1 MRAMIL
7 AAGLGTRMRPLTDH
21 TPKPLLRA
29 GGDSLIGH
37 HIRNLRGAGITE
49 LVINTAWL
57 GEQLEAALGDGS
69 ALGVSIQWSREAAP
83 LETAGGI
90 RRALPLLG
98 DAPFLVVN
106 GDVWT
111 DYDFRR
117 LPVAPDGDAHL
128 VLVDNPPHHRD
139 GDFLLFCNSPAL
151 ACSGKVLDNA
161 AQARALVPAG
171 RPLTFSGI
179 GLYRPALFQALAD
192 GEAKLAPLLRQA
204 MGQDRVSGEH
214 HTGRWFDI
222 GTPERL
228 AALDQLLTRAPH
240 GSAH

>member
-37 HIRNLRGAGITE
+37 HIRHLREAGITE

-57 GEQLEAALGDGS
+57 GEQLEHALGDGR
-69 ALGVSIQWSREAAP
+69 ALGVSIQWSHEGTP

-98 DAPFLVVN
+98 DEPFLVVN
-106 GDVWT
+106 GDIWT

-117 LPVAPDGDAHL
+117 LPRAPQGDAHL
-128 VLVDNPPHHRD
+128 VLVDNPAHHPE
-139 GDFLLFCNSPAL
+139 GDFLLFCNSAAL
-151 ACSGKVLDNA
+151 ARDGKVLDNTA
-161 AQARALVPAG
+161 GSRALMPAG
-171 RPLTFSGI
+171 LPLTFSGI
-179 GLYRPALFQALAD
+179 GLYRPALFAGLAD
-192 GEAKLAPLLRQA
+192 GEAKLAPLLRRA
-204 MGQDRVSGEH
+204 MDEGRVSGEH
-214 HTGRWFDI
+214 HTGLWFDI
-222 GTPERL
+222 GTPQRL
-228 AALDQLLTRAPH
+228 ADLDQLLTR
-240 GSAH
+240 

>member
-37 HIRNLRGAGITE
+37 HIRRLREAGITD

-57 GEQLEAALGDGS
+57 GEQLERALGDGR
-69 ALGVSIQWSREAAP
+69 ALGVSIQWSREGTP

-98 DAPFLVVN
+98 EAPFLVVN
-106 GDVWT
+106 GDIWT
-111 DYDFRR
+111 DYDFRC
-117 LPVAPDGDAHL
+117 LPAAPPGDAHL
-128 VLVDNPPHHRD
+128 VLVDNPAHHPE
-139 GDFLLFCNSPAL
+139 GDFLLFCNSATL
-151 ACSGKVLDNA
+151 AGGGKVLDNTA
-161 AQARALVPAG
+161 ETRALTPPG
-171 RPLTFSGI
+171 MPLTFSGI
-179 GLYRPALFQALAD
+179 GLYRPALFAGLAD

-204 MGQDRVSGEH
+204 MGEGRVSGEH
-214 HTGRWFDI
+214 HSGRWFDI

-228 AALDQLLTRAPH
+228 AALDQALSR
-240 GSAH
+240 